1 MTQTRRLAAILAAD
15 IAGYSRLIGADESGT
30 LQGLK
35 AIREELIDPAIATHH
50 GRLVKTT
57 GDGLLIEF
65 GSAFRRYARD
75 VAPRRLRVTGK
86 PRRARTSSR
95 RWPAIV
101 AATAAINAPISIENA
116 VKEAIAAAVLRAVS
130 AAWRTLFSASFAF
143 AITASTRF
151 SASAWLIPVRAA
163 TSWARYVLSE
173 AGMSPV
179 RSPETMMRVASERI
193 SAELA
198 SALGRSE
205 RNKVSAR

>member
-1 MTQTRRLAAILAAD
+1 MSQTRRLAAILAAAV
-15 IAGYSRLIGADESGT
+15 AGYSRLIGADESGT
-30 LQGLK
+30 LQRLK
-35 AIREELIDPAIATHH
+35 TIREELIDPTLAAHH
-50 GRLVKTT
+50 GRLVQTT
-57 GDGLLIEF
+57 GDGLLVEF
-65 GSAFRRYARD
+65 GSSFGCYDRD
-75 VAPRRLRVTGK
+75 AAVRRLPVTGK
-86 PRRARTSSR
+86 PRSARTSSR

-116 VKEAIAAAVLRAVS
+116 VKNAMTAAVLRAVS
-130 AAWRTLFSASFAF
+130 AARRTLFSASFAF

-179 RSPETMMRVASERI
+179 RSPETMMRVASARI
-193 SAELA
+193 SSELA

-205 RNKVSAR
+205 RNKASIR